1 MNKKTVVI
9 KCKAT
14 LPAESFITLE
24 KKLRKDYETG
34 FILVPFY
41 CDVFIADEVKTEVGN

>member
-14 LPAESFITLE
+14 LPA
-24 KKLRKDYETG
+24 ETG